1 MFSTSSDILNLVL
14 AVCITVL
21 TIFLV
26 SALYYVVA
34 GVRKIFR
41 LVDKVESGVSKAEE
55 VIALIKDKIK
65 SGSAYFM
72 ILAEVAKQAIKIAKD
87 NDWLNRKKTNIKTK
101 TGKK

>member
-1 MFSTSSDILNLVL
+1 MFSTSGDILNLVL
-14 AVCITVL
+14 AVCITLL

-26 SALYYVVA
+26 SALYYVVS

-55 VIALIKDKIK
+55 LIALVKDKVK

-72 ILAEVAKQAIKIAKD
+72 LLTEIAKQAIRIFQDSNWIK
-87 NDWLNRKKTNIKTK
+87 KKTV
-101 TGKK
+101 KKEKKK